1 MYLRATSRRNRDG
14 SVVRYLQLAHNEWD
28 AAAGMSRARVIH
40 NFGREDQLD
49 RAALARLVRSVSRFL
64 DPEQALAG
72 SADSELVFVGSR
84 PFGGAW
90 LLDQLWRRLG
100 IDAAI
105 RRAVA
110 GRRLSA
116 ATERVIFTLV
126 ANRALAP
133 SSKLAALEWAAH
145 DVALPGIGELGA
157 DPQVFYR
164 AMDTLL
170 EADAAIQE
178 QVFFAVA
185 NLLNL
190 EVDVLLFDTTSTYFE
205 TEDDDGFRRYGH
217 SKDHRDDRP
226 QAVIGLAVTKQGIPV
241 RCWCWPGNAS
251 DQVVIRQV
259 HDELRDWRLHRVL
272 WVADSGFASAE
283 NRSYLQRAGGQVL
296 FAEKLRSG
304 TDNHT
309 ALSRQGRYQHVADN
323 LQVKEV
329 WVGDGHARRRFVVC
343 RNLIEAERDQTRRAH
358 ALERIGAEL
367 VAVERKR
374 GDARLAAEGELLAHP
389 TLRRYLAR
397 RNGRLVIDKTKVAAE
412 ARLDGKFLL
421 STTDPTSP
429 PPTSPGSTRD
439 CWRWSDPGATSSRS
453 SRCDPS
459 TTASKTASA
468 PTSACA
474 SLRSCWSGS
483 PRTPA
488 RTPATTPGRAS
499 TANWTGCSWAS
510 SPAPP
515 AGSSN
520 AHRPH
525 PPSGSSSA
533 PWTCPSHPPCSTPPP
548 PLGGAAPTPPH
559 RHTPSP
565 RPRPVCAAQRP
576 ASNRHRPSSCRT
588 RVTGN

>member
-28 AAAGMSRARVIH
+28 AAAGMSRARVLH

-49 RAALARLVRSVSRFL
+49 RSALARLVRSVSRFL
-64 DPEQALAG
+64 DPEQALEASAG
-72 SADSELVFVGSR
+72 SELVFVGSR

-116 ATERVIFTLV
+116 ATERVLFTLV

-205 TEDDDGFRRYGH
+205 TENDDAFRRYGH

-226 QAVIGLAVTKQGIPV
+226 QAVIGLAVTRQGIPV

-283 NRSYLQRAGGQVL
+283 NRGYLQRAGGQVL

-304 TDNHT
+304 TDNHA
-309 ALSRQGRYQHVADN
+309 ALSRQGRYQRVADN
-323 LQVKEV
+323 LAVKQV

-343 RNLIEAERDQTRRAH
+343 RNLIEAERDQTRRAR
-358 ALERIGAEL
+358 ALERIGVEL
-367 VAVERKR
+367 VALERKR

-397 RNGRLVIDKTKVAAE
+397 RSGRLVVDKAKVAAE

-421 STTDPTSP
+421 SATDPTIPAADLARLYKGLLEVERSWRDLKQVLEVRP
-429 PPTSPGSTRD
+429 VYHRKQDRIRAHVTLCFLALMLVRVAENACQHTGYHTWPRIHRELDRMHLGEFTGPAGRVIQRSETTPAQREVLRALDLPEPPTLLDATPG
-439 CWRWSDPGATSSRS
+439 
-453 SRCDPS
+453 
-459 TTASKTASA
+459 
-468 PTSACA
+468 
-474 SLRSCWSGS
+474 
-483 PRTPA
+483 PRRRLANTPA
-488 RTPATTPGRAS
+488 
-499 TANWTGCSWAS
+499 
-510 SPAPP
+510 
-515 AGSSN
+515 
-520 AHRPH
+520 
-525 PPSGSSSA
+525 
-533 PWTCPSHPPCSTPPP
+533 
-548 PLGGAAPTPPH
+548 
-559 RHTPSP
+559 
-565 RPRPVCAAQRP
+565 
-576 ASNRHRPSSCRT
+576 
-588 RVTGN
+588 

>member
-49 RAALARLVRSVSRFL
+49 RATLARLVRSVSRFL
-64 DPEQALAG
+64 DPEQALEVSAG
-72 SADSELVFVGSR
+72 SELVFVGSR

-116 ATERVIFTLV
+116 ATERVLFTLV

-145 DVALPGIGELGA
+145 DVALPGLGDLGA

-205 TEDDDGFRRYGH
+205 TEDDDGFRCYGH

-283 NRSYLQRAGGQVL
+283 NRGYLQRAGGQVL

-304 TDNHT
+304 TDNHA
-309 ALSRQGRYQHVADN
+309 ALSRQGRYQRVADN
-323 LQVKEV
+323 LQVKQV

-343 RNLIEAERDQTRRAH
+343 RNLSEAERDQTRRAR
-358 ALERIGAEL
+358 ALDRIEVEL
-367 VAVERKR
+367 VALERKR

-397 RNGRLVIDKTKVAAE
+397 RNRRLVIDKAKVAAE

-421 STTDPTSP
+421 SATDPTIPAADLARLYKGLLEVERSWRDLKQVLEVRP
-429 PPTSPGSTRD
+429 VYHRKQDRIRAHVSLCFLALMLVRVAENACQHTGYHTWPRIHRELDRMHLGEFTGTAGRVLQRSETTPAQREILRALDLPEPPTLLDATPTR
-439 CWRWSDPGATSSRS
+439 RR
-453 SRCDPS
+453 R
-459 TTASKTASA
+459 
-468 PTSACA
+468 
-474 SLRSCWSGS
+474 R
-483 PRTPA
+483 
-488 RTPATTPGRAS
+488 ATTPA
-499 TANWTGCSWAS
+499 
-510 SPAPP
+510 
-515 AGSSN
+515 
-520 AHRPH
+520 
-525 PPSGSSSA
+525 
-533 PWTCPSHPPCSTPPP
+533 
-548 PLGGAAPTPPH
+548 
-559 RHTPSP
+559 
-565 RPRPVCAAQRP
+565 
-576 ASNRHRPSSCRT
+576 
-588 RVTGN
+588 

>member
-28 AAAGMSRARVIH
+28 GAAGMSRARVIH

-64 DPEQALAG
+64 DPEQALAA

-178 QVFFAVA
+178 RVFFAVA

-304 TDNHT
+304 TDNHA
-309 ALSRQGRYQHVADN
+309 ALSRQGRYQSVADN
-323 LQVKEV
+323 LAVKEV
-329 WVGDGHARRRFVVC
+329 WVGDGEGRRRVC
-343 RNLIEAERDQTRRAH
+343 VCL
-358 ALERIGAEL
+358 
-367 VAVERKR
+367 
-374 GDARLAAEGELLAHP
+374 HP
-389 TLRRYLAR
+389 T
-397 RNGRLVIDKTKVAAE
+397 
-412 ARLDGKFLL
+412 
-421 STTDPTSP
+421 
-429 PPTSPGSTRD
+429 
-439 CWRWSDPGATSSRS
+439 
-453 SRCDPS
+453 
-459 TTASKTASA
+459 
-468 PTSACA
+468 
-474 SLRSCWSGS
+474 
-483 PRTPA
+483 
-488 RTPATTPGRAS
+488 
-499 TANWTGCSWAS
+499 
-510 SPAPP
+510 
-515 AGSSN
+515 
-520 AHRPH
+520 
-525 PPSGSSSA
+525 
-533 PWTCPSHPPCSTPPP
+533 
-548 PLGGAAPTPPH
+548 
-559 RHTPSP
+559 
-565 RPRPVCAAQRP
+565 
-576 ASNRHRPSSCRT
+576 
-588 RVTGN
+588 